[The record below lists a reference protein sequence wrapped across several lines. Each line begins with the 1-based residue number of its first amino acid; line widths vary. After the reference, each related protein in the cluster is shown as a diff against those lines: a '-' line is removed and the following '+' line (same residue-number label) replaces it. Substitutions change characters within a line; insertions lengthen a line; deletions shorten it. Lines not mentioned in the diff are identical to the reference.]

1 MLGAN
6 THGDSAR
13 VPHEDEVCDPACTTT
28 EQATAIGG
36 MLAASVLSSG
46 AVPAHRDGAASPRGS
61 HSSVMLSAVLH
72 HAVDSHSIL
81 RTMKAQHAWFVPMLE
96 VLSASSSDAALP
108 RPIVGG
114 SRPRQLTT
122 TVSPESPIV
131 TPPSRTQSSTSFD
144 AWCAPH
150 PGNIQPRKLAPAPVT
165 DEHCAGERTDA
176 VSKAVRIMMIS
187 EVLYRTKLCR
197 NYLSVLSSVYY
208 VLRAANHYFLGSHK
222 LLTWEFPSFAHPAYA
237 SESAPHRTRDLCS
250 PLAMRLF
257 IGTATTFVQVGGN
270 SLAVATV
277 AELMP
282 SRVATSSSR
291 ILPGPR
297 G

>member
-1 MLGAN
+1 MRPCFHYNRAGYCYRRHACCDSSLLRSCSSPPRWCGLAPWFPLLRDVVCGLAPCCGLAFHPPHNEGA
-6 THGDSAR
+6 AR
-13 VPHEDEVCDPACTTT
+13 LVRSHARGSFGVIVRRRVASPHCR
-28 EQATAIGG
+28 G
-36 MLAASVLSSG
+36 LSSS
-46 AVPAHRDGAASPRGS
+46 ATDHDC
-61 HSSVMLSAVLH
+61 LSRITH
-72 HAVDSHSIL
+72 CYTSESHSIVHEL
-81 RTMKAQHAWFVPMLE
+81 RRLV
-96 VLSASSSDAALP
+96 
-108 RPIVGG
+108 RP
-114 SRPRQLTT
+114 P
-122 TVSPESPIV
+122 
-131 TPPSRTQSSTSFD
+131 
-144 AWCAPH
+144 
-150 PGNIQPRKLAPAPVT
+150 PGNIQPRKIAPAPVT

-176 VSKAVRIMMIS
+176 VSQAVRIMMIS

-197 NYLSVLSSVYY
+197 HYLSVLSSVYY